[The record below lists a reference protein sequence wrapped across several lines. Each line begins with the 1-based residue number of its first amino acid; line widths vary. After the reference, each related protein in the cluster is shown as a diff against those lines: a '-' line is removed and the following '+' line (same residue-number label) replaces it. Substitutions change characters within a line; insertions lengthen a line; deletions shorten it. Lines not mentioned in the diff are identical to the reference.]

1 MIELP
6 SRFDDIRPYY
16 DCEIPEAMAR
26 IVSDPLL
33 PGVVRYLG
41 KEDILPQIKS
51 RLLSISSAEELQREI
66 MHPVIKRLID
76 STTDGFTYD
85 GIANVDPSAG
95 LLYVANHRDI
105 VLDSFLQQLALV
117 ENGIPTS
124 HITFGSNL
132 MRPQFVVDIGKSNKM
147 FKTVRKCSDPDLFIE
162 SSLHLSDYIRYV
174 VTHGESVWIAQR
186 NGRTKDGIDKTDQG
200 LLRMLMLGRKDTAA
214 LNELKITPVAISYQW
229 ESCDMLKAVELY
241 KSMNGK
247 PYVKAPGE
255 DLSSIITGL
264 VQQKGKVHV
273 SVRPTLD
280 PELFQ
285 NENLRRSDI
294 EAAVRRI
301 DEEIYAGYRLW
312 DTNFIGY
319 DLLNSTTRF
328 SDRYEKEILEA
339 FVSRMEKSLDGYPEI
354 DRDALRRIFLGI
366 YAGPVTTSPDISL

>member
-16 DCEIPEAMAR
+16 DSEIPEAMAR
-26 IVSDPLL
+26 IASDPLL

-41 KEDILPQIKS
+41 KEEMLPAIKN
-51 RLLSISSAEELQREI
+51 RLLSVCSADELQREI
-66 MHPVIKRLID
+66 MHPVIKQLIE

-85 GIANVDPSAG
+85 GIENVKRTEG
-95 LLYVANHRDI
+95 VLYVANHRDI

-117 ENGIPTS
+117 ENGIETS
-124 HITFGSNL
+124 YITFGSNL

-147 FKTVRKCSDPDLFIE
+147 FKTVRKCSDPDIFID
-162 SSLHLSDYIRYV
+162 SSIHLSDFIRYV
-174 VTHGESVWIAQR
+174 VTHGESLWIAQR

-200 LLRMLMLGRKDTAA
+200 LLKMLTLGCRDTEAVKE
-214 LNELKITPVAISYQW
+214 LNITPVAISYQW
-229 ESCDMLKAVELY
+229 ESCDILKAVELY
-241 KSMNGK
+241 KSRSGH

-264 VQQKGKVHV
+264 VQQKGRVHV
-273 SVRPTLD
+273 SIRPTLERTLF
-280 PELFQ
+280 PEGRLS
-285 NENLRRSDI
+285 RSHI
-294 EAAVRRI
+294 QTAVRRI

-328 SDRYEKEILEA
+328 SDRYEKENLEA
-339 FVSRMEKSLDGYPEI
+339 FVSRMEKSLDAYPEL
-354 DRDALRRIFLGI
+354 DRNALRRIFLSI
-366 YAGPVTTSPDISL
+366 YAGPVTTSADISL